1 MSGKVPLILG
11 CAKLSPDVSRTPIS
25 FRSISDRFY
34 ALVGGDYP
42 KRVFKVILEER
53 VELAPLL
60 SDSVLLDEVRNL
72 KRELLGSPRSLEEP
86 MAAINWGRRLAGIF
100 PKGSYVLVYTPLTGL
115 MKLRKVYHSADD
127 TVAAI
132 VGCNQRRC
140 TAVVWD
146 PLTGESAEH
155 DIELKG
161 PRNVSCSRGL
171 CVINSSEESVIV
183 HPGSNPIYLPITP
196 TYPLASCR
204 GDNYLMYRSDEGSFV
219 IKATSNGID
228 PLIPIEGT
236 PSAACL
242 NDSLIL
248 CTSEIGCGILKE
260 RLWMGL
266 TNRFFTP
273 FSAAEI
279 ATLNS
284 FEGMEVVLVNNSG
297 IVTSI
302 KSRMCVP
309 NNEGLLLCISDDYIV
324 VSSAHTLVEP
334 SIEVTKN
341 VVDAETYA
349 TVRVR
354 LPGKC
359 SEVEVI
365 GDVSGH
371 RLEKEGVV
379 HLYLRPMRLG
389 DTVSPVI
396 MIRSPLTEFARR
408 ITIASSAPRLDSF
421 VIEKAVASIVGRV
434 IDEPR
439 MNASIA
445 GHATMLKTSPGAWS
459 VHVIVPPGFKA
470 GSVYSEDGSVR
481 FLLIGRSRPGTA
493 VPISFELVDEIGTK
507 YVIPGSMVMLG
518 EAKID
523 QIVRDSIIRV
533 KRDGIEAPGR
543 VRILC
548 ADGRI
553 IELGNN
559 DHCPLPSL
567 VEATLVEDG
576 FEAEITRVISC
587 TDSDTPENFRC
598 TEIDGRVEK
607 ITVRGDGVLRVSG
620 SVGLTVTC
628 GESAEAGKDVA
639 IRLGLLDLVDGCRVY
654 LALENP
660 RPIIIT
666 RDELIRSALLAAV
679 LTAEK
684 LSSEVGE
691 TND

>member
-1 MSGKVPLILG
+1 MSGGVPLILG
-11 CAKLSPDVSRTPIS
+11 CAKLSPDVSRMPIS
-25 FRSISDRFY
+25 FRSIGDRFY

-42 KRVFKVILEER
+42 KRVFEVVLEER
-53 VELAPLL
+53 VELAPLF

-86 MAAINWGRRLAGIF
+86 IAINWGRRLAGIF

-115 MKLRKVYHSADD
+115 MKLRKVYHSTDD

-140 TAVVWD
+140 TAMVWD
-146 PLTGESAEH
+146 PLTGEAAEH
-155 DIELKG
+155 DIELKR
-161 PRNVSCSRGL
+161 PREVSCRRGL
-171 CVINSSEESVIV
+171 CVINASEESVIV
-183 HPGSNPIYLPITP
+183 RPGGNPIYLPLTP
-196 TYPLASCR
+196 TYPLTSCS

-228 PLIPIEGT
+228 PLIPIEGM

-248 CTSEIGCGILKE
+248 CTGEVGCGVLKE

-284 FEGMEVVLVNNSG
+284 FEGMEVVLVNSSG

-309 NNEGLLLCISDDYIV
+309 NNEGLLVCISDDYVV
-324 VSSAHTLVEP
+324 VSSARTLVEP
-334 SIEVTKN
+334 SVEVLKS

-359 SEVEVI
+359 SEVEIV

-371 RLEKEGVV
+371 RLKGEGVV
-379 HLYLRPMRLG
+379 HLYLRPVRLG

-396 MIRSPLTEFARR
+396 MVRSPLAELARR
-408 ITIASSAPRLDSF
+408 ITIASSAPRLGSL
-421 VIEKAVASIVGRV
+421 VIEKAVASAAGRV
-434 IDEPR
+434 ADEPG
-439 MNASIA
+439 MNALIA

-459 VHVIVPPGFKA
+459 VHVIAPPGFKV
-470 GSVYSEDGSVR
+470 GSVYIEDRSVR

-493 VPISFELVDEIGTK
+493 VPLSFELVDEIGTK
-507 YVIPGSMVMLG
+507 YFVPGSVVMLG
-518 EAKID
+518 EARID
-523 QIVRDSIIRV
+523 QVVRGSMIRV
-533 KRDGIEAPGR
+533 GRGGIEAPGR
-543 VRILC
+543 VRVLC
-548 ADGRI
+548 ADGKI
-553 IELGNN
+553 IGPGSDEP
-559 DHCPLPSL
+559 CPLPSL
-567 VEATLVEDG
+567 VEAVLVEDG

-587 TDSDTPENFRC
+587 TDSDIPENFRC
-598 TEIDGRVEK
+598 TDIDGRVER
-607 ITVRGDGVLRVSG
+607 IAIRGDGVLSVSG
-620 SVGLTVTC
+620 SVGLTVVC
-628 GESAEAGKDVA
+628 GESAGIGKDVE
-639 IRLGLLDLVDGCRVY
+639 IRLGPLDLVDGCRVY
-654 LALENP
+654 LALESPQPN
-660 RPIIIT
+660 IIT

-684 LSSEVGE
+684 LSSGVWGS
-691 TND
+691 ND